1 MYMIDKCINEM
12 RSFKSVTVLKN
23 HIHFTVCVKPSFV
36 NLSKKG
42 QCGRH
47 FEHNFF
53 FNLLYKIF
61 LFCREKKIYGQP
73 AINDRL
79 IGDNFT
85 ESKFLIVI

>member
-1 MYMIDKCINEM
+1 MHMIDKCINEM

-23 HIHFTVCVKPSFV
+23 QIHFTVCVKPSFV

-53 FNLLYKIF
+53 LICFTKF
-61 LFCREKKIYGQP
+61 FFFAEKKKVYGQP